1 MIHIWLPTQHAALRL
16 WQQTTQTWQTADN
29 WQTLATLAN
38 LQTTQSAKLQA
49 CLYFPSVSLLTIQP
63 TLSASQLNTLG
74 DTGRRYL
81 FEDISIGSVEDL
93 QVKIQPTSTN
103 SELPALFGLHA
114 ADIHSWIN
122 AASLAGIEIIAL
134 LPDFLLLPTIDPRI
148 DTRMDTSIATSTNA
162 RATETRTAETR
173 VTPTTSAVYYQDADT
188 QLLKLHTYHGMAVSF
203 LPLVLTKLPM
213 LETLYLTGFHDETV
227 AQQLTSM
234 PNLSI
239 ASSELLPTPIKDPIR
254 HFFNFATIKG
264 KTTLAPYAKVI
275 ALVTVCALLTAFMV
289 DALRWYYYNQ
299 AQKQAAILLAQ
310 QYTQWFPNEPLSS
323 KLTLQR
329 QLSGKLTT
337 QQSATPNVLQILS
350 SIQPVL
356 QQYQLTAKQLNF
368 QNNHLQ
374 LQLLSSSADSL
385 NKAVNDM
392 VNKGIKAK
400 LGSVDAAI
408 PAAMSSNTA
417 SAVSSAVA
425 PTSAGSALAMIDIEL
440 AD

>member
-16 WQQTTQTWQTADN
+16 WQQTTQTWQTADD

-63 TLSASQLNTLG
+63 TLSASQLNALG

-93 QVKIQPTSTN
+93 QVKIQPAVSN

-122 AASLAGIEIIAL
+122 AASLAGIEIVAL
-134 LPDFLLLPTIDPRI
+134 VPDFLLLPTIDTSMN
-148 DTRMDTSIATSTNA
+148 TRAI
-162 RATETRTAETR
+162 
-173 VTPTTSAVYYQDADT
+173 PTTSAVYYQDADT

-227 AQQLTSM
+227 AQQLASM

-239 ASSELLPTPIKDPIR
+239 ESSELLPTPIKDPVR

-275 ALVTVCALLTAFMV
+275 ALVSVCALLTAFAV

-299 AQKQAAILLAQ
+299 AQKQAATLLAQ
-310 QYTQWFPNEPLSS
+310 QYAQWFPNEPLSN

-337 QQSATPNVLQILS
+337 QQSATPNLLQTLS

>member
-49 CLYFPSVSLLTIQP
+49 CLYFPSVNLLTIQP
-63 TLSASQLNTLG
+63 TLSASQLNALG

-93 QVKIQPTSTN
+93 QVKIQPTATN

-122 AASLAGIEIIAL
+122 AASLAGIEIVAL
-134 LPDFLLLPTIDPRI
+134 LPDFLLLPTIDNRI
-148 DTRMDTSIATSTNA
+148 DTSMNTRD
-162 RATETRTAETR
+162 TETRA
-173 VTPTTSAVYYQDADT
+173 TPTTSAVYYQDADT

-227 AQQLTSM
+227 AQQLASM

-239 ASSELLPTPIKDPIR
+239 ESSELLPTPIKDPVR

-275 ALVTVCALLTAFMV
+275 ALVTVCALLTAFVV

-299 AQKQAAILLAQ
+299 AQKQAATLLAQ
-310 QYTQWFPNEPLSS
+310 QYAQWFPNEPLNS

-337 QQSATPNVLQILS
+337 QQSATPNVLQTLS

-400 LGSVDAAI
+400 LGSVDAAM

>member
-63 TLSASQLNTLG
+63 TLSASQLNALG

-93 QVKIQPTSTN
+93 QVKIQPTATN

-122 AASLAGIEIIAL
+122 AAALAGIEIVAL

-148 DTRMDTSIATSTNA
+148 DTSIATSTNA
-162 RATETRTAETR
+162 KATETRA
-173 VTPTTSAVYYQDADT
+173 TTSAVYYQDADT

-227 AQQLTSM
+227 AQQLASM

-239 ASSELLPTPIKDPIR
+239 ASSELLPTPIKDPVR

-275 ALVTVCALLTAFMV
+275 ALVTVCALLTAFVV

-299 AQKQAAILLAQ
+299 AQKQAATLLAQ

-337 QQSATPNVLQILS
+337 QQSATPSVLETLS

-374 LQLLSSSADSL
+374 LQLLSSSNDSL

>member
-1 MIHIWLPTQHAALRL
+1 VIHIWLPTQHAALRL
-16 WQQTTQTWQTADN
+16 WQQTTQTWQTADD

-49 CLYFPSVSLLTIQP
+49 CLYFPSVNLLTIQP
-63 TLSASQLNTLG
+63 TLSASQLNALG

-122 AASLAGIEIIAL
+122 AASLAGIEIGAL
-134 LPDFLLLPTIDPRI
+134 VPDFLLLPTID
-148 DTRMDTSIATSTNA
+148 TSIATGTNT
-162 RATETRTAETR
+162 RATETR

-227 AQQLTSM
+227 AQQLASM

-239 ASSELLPTPIKDPIR
+239 ESSELLPTPIKDPVR

-275 ALVTVCALLTAFMV
+275 ALVTVCALLTAFVV

-299 AQKQAAILLAQ
+299 AQKQASTLLAQ
-310 QYTQWFPNEPLSS
+310 QYAQWFPNEPLSS

-329 QLSGKLTT
+329 QLSSKLTT
-337 QQSATPNVLQILS
+337 QQSATPNVLQTLS

-417 SAVSSAVA
+417 SAVPSAVA

-440 AD
+440 AE

>member
-103 SELPALFGLHA
+103 SEFPALFGLHA

-122 AASLAGIEIIAL
+122 AASLAGIELVAL
-134 LPDFLLLPTIDPRI
+134 LPDFLLLPTIDTRI
-148 DTRMDTSIATSTNA
+148 DTRVDTSINTSTNM
-162 RATETRTAETR
+162 RNAETR
-173 VTPTTSAVYYQDADT
+173 ATPTTSAVYYQDADT

-213 LETLYLTGFHDETV
+213 LETLYLTGSHDETV

-239 ASSELLPTPIKDPIR
+239 ASSELLSTPIKDPVR

-275 ALVTVCALLTAFMV
+275 ALITVCALLTAFVV

-299 AQKQAAILLAQ
+299 AQKQAATLLAQ
-310 QYTQWFPNEPLSS
+310 QYAQWFPNEPLSS

-337 QQSATPNVLQILS
+337 QQSATPSVLETLS

-400 LGSVDAAI
+400 LGSVDAAM

>member
-16 WQQTTQTWQTADN
+16 WQQTTQTWQTADD

-63 TLSASQLNTLG
+63 TLSVSQLNALG

-93 QVKIQPTSTN
+93 QVKIQPTATN

-122 AASLAGIEIIAL
+122 AASLAGIEIVAL
-134 LPDFLLLPTIDPRI
+134 LPDFLLLPTIDNRI
-148 DTRMDTSIATSTNA
+148 DTRIDTSIATSTN
-162 RATETRTAETR
+162 TKVIETRA
-173 VTPTTSAVYYQDADT
+173 TPTTSAVYYQDADT

-227 AQQLTSM
+227 AQQLASM

-239 ASSELLPTPIKDPIR
+239 ESSELLPTPIKDPVR

-275 ALVTVCALLTAFMV
+275 ALVTVCALLTAFVV

-299 AQKQAAILLAQ
+299 AQKQAATLLAQ
-310 QYTQWFPNEPLSS
+310 QYAQWFPNEPLSS
-323 KLTLQR
+323 KLTLRR

-337 QQSATPNVLQILS
+337 QQSATPSVLQTLS

-408 PAAMSSNTA
+408 PAAMPSNTA

-425 PTSAGSALAMIDIEL
+425 PTSTGSALAMIDIEL

>member
-16 WQQTTQTWQTADN
+16 WQQTTQTWQTADD

-49 CLYFPSVSLLTIQP
+49 CLYFPSVNLLTIQP

-93 QVKIQPTSTN
+93 QVKIQPTATN

-134 LPDFLLLPTIDPRI
+134 VPDFLLLPTIDTSMN
-148 DTRMDTSIATSTNA
+148 TRAI
-162 RATETRTAETR
+162 
-173 VTPTTSAVYYQDADT
+173 PTTSAVYYQDADT

-227 AQQLTSM
+227 AQQLASM

-239 ASSELLPTPIKDPIR
+239 ESSELLPTPIKDPVR

-275 ALVTVCALLTAFMV
+275 ALVIVCALLTAFVV

-299 AQKQAAILLAQ
+299 AQKQAATLLAQ
-310 QYTQWFPNEPLSS
+310 QYAQWFPNEPLSS
-323 KLTLQR
+323 KLTLRR

-337 QQSATPNVLQILS
+337 QQSATPSVLQTLS

-425 PTSAGSALAMIDIEL
+425 PTSAGSTLAMIDIEL
-440 AD
+440 AE

>member
-16 WQQTTQTWQTADN
+16 WQQTTQTWQTADD

-63 TLSASQLNTLG
+63 TLSASQLNALG

-93 QVKIQPTSTN
+93 QVKIQPTATN

-134 LPDFLLLPTIDPRI
+134 LPDFLLLPTIDTRI
-148 DTRMDTSIATSTNA
+148 DTSIATSTNTK
-162 RATETRTAETR
+162 ATETRA
-173 VTPTTSAVYYQDADT
+173 TTSAVYYQDADT

-227 AQQLTSM
+227 AQQLASM

-239 ASSELLPTPIKDPIR
+239 ASSELLPTPIKDPVR

-275 ALVTVCALLTAFMV
+275 ALVSVCALLTAFAV

-299 AQKQAAILLAQ
+299 AQKQASTLLAQ
-310 QYTQWFPNEPLSS
+310 QYAQWFPNEPLSS

-337 QQSATPNVLQILS
+337 QQSATPNVLQTLS

-356 QQYQLTAKQLNF
+356 QQYQLTAKQLSF

-408 PAAMSSNTA
+408 PTAMSSNTA

-425 PTSAGSALAMIDIEL
+425 LTSAGSALAMIDIEL

>member
-16 WQQTTQTWQTADN
+16 WQQTTQTWQTADD

-49 CLYFPSVSLLTIQP
+49 CLYFPSVNLLTIQP
-63 TLSASQLNTLG
+63 TLSASQLNALG

-93 QVKIQPTSTN
+93 QVKIQPTATS
-103 SELPALFGLHA
+103 SGLPALFGLHA

-122 AASLAGIEIIAL
+122 AASLAGIEIVAL
-134 LPDFLLLPTIDPRI
+134 VPDFLLLPTIDTSMN
-148 DTRMDTSIATSTNA
+148 TRAI
-162 RATETRTAETR
+162 
-173 VTPTTSAVYYQDADT
+173 PTTSAVYYQDADT

-213 LETLYLTGFHDETV
+213 LETLYLTGFHDETI
-227 AQQLTSM
+227 AQQLASM

-239 ASSELLPTPIKDPIR
+239 ASSELLPTPIKDPVR

-275 ALVTVCALLTAFMV
+275 ALVSVCALLTACAV

-299 AQKQAAILLAQ
+299 AQKQATTLLAQ
-310 QYTQWFPNEPLSS
+310 QYAQWFPNEPLSS

-337 QQSATPNVLQILS
+337 QQSVTPNVLQTLS

-385 NKAVNDM
+385 GKAVNEM

>member
-49 CLYFPSVSLLTIQP
+49 CLYFPSVNLLTIQP
-63 TLSASQLNTLG
+63 TLTASQLNALG

-93 QVKIQPTSTN
+93 QVKIQPTTTN

-134 LPDFLLLPTIDPRI
+134 VPDFLLLPTIDPRI
-148 DTRMDTSIATSTNA
+148 DTSIATSTNA
-162 RATETRTAETR
+162 KATETRA
-173 VTPTTSAVYYQDADT
+173 TTSAVYYQDADT

-227 AQQLTSM
+227 AQQLASM

-239 ASSELLPTPIKDPIR
+239 ASSELLPTPIKDPVR

-275 ALVTVCALLTAFMV
+275 ALVTVCALLTAFVV

-299 AQKQAAILLAQ
+299 AQKQASTLLAQ
-310 QYTQWFPNEPLSS
+310 QYAQWFPNEPLSS

-337 QQSATPNVLQILS
+337 QQSATPNVLQTLS

-385 NKAVNDM
+385 SKAVNEM

-400 LGSVDAAI
+400 LGSVDAAM

-440 AD
+440 AE

>member
-16 WQQTTQTWQTADN
+16 WQQTTQTWQTADD

-49 CLYFPSVSLLTIQP
+49 CLYFPSVNLLTIQP
-63 TLSASQLNTLG
+63 TLTASQLNALG

-93 QVKIQPTSTN
+93 QVKIQPAVSN

-134 LPDFLLLPTIDPRI
+134 LPDFSLLPTIDTRI
-148 DTRMDTSIATSTNA
+148 DTSMNT
-162 RATETRTAETR
+162 RAIS
-173 VTPTTSAVYYQDADT
+173 TTSAVYYQDADT

-213 LETLYLTGFHDETV
+213 LETLYLTGFHDETI
-227 AQQLTSM
+227 AQQLASM

-239 ASSELLPTPIKDPIR
+239 ASSELLPTPIKDPVR

-275 ALVTVCALLTAFMV
+275 ALVSVCALLTAFVV

-299 AQKQAAILLAQ
+299 AQKQASTLLAQ
-310 QYTQWFPNEPLSS
+310 QYAQWFPNEPLSS

-337 QQSATPNVLQILS
+337 QQSATPNVLQTLS

-385 NKAVNDM
+385 NKAVNEM

-425 PTSAGSALAMIDIEL
+425 PTSAGTALAMIDIEL

>member
-63 TLSASQLNTLG
+63 TLSASQLSALG

-93 QVKIQPTSTN
+93 QVKIQPTATN

-122 AASLAGIEIIAL
+122 AASLAGIEIVAL
-134 LPDFLLLPTIDPRI
+134 LPDFLLLPTIDNRIDNRI
-148 DTRMDTSIATSTNA
+148 DTSMNT
-162 RATETRTAETR
+162 RAI
-173 VTPTTSAVYYQDADT
+173 PTTSAVYYQDADT

-213 LETLYLTGFHDETV
+213 LETLYLTGFHHETV
-227 AQQLTSM
+227 AQQLASM
-234 PNLSI
+234 PNLSVE
-239 ASSELLPTPIKDPIR
+239 SSELLPTPIKDPVR

-275 ALVTVCALLTAFMV
+275 ALVSVCALLTAFMV

-299 AQKQAAILLAQ
+299 AQKQAATLLAQ
-310 QYTQWFPNEPLSS
+310 QYAQWFPNEPLSS

-337 QQSATPNVLQILS
+337 QQSATPNVLQTLS

-374 LQLLSSSADSL
+374 LQLLSSSNDSL

>member
-16 WQQTTQTWQTADN
+16 WQQTTQTWQTADD

-63 TLSASQLNTLG
+63 TLSASQLNALG

-93 QVKIQPTSTN
+93 QVKIQPTATN

-134 LPDFLLLPTIDPRI
+134 LPDFLLLPTIDTRI
-148 DTRMDTSIATSTNA
+148 DTSIATSTNTK
-162 RATETRTAETR
+162 ATETRA
-173 VTPTTSAVYYQDADT
+173 TTSAVYYQDADT

-227 AQQLTSM
+227 AQQLASM

-239 ASSELLPTPIKDPIR
+239 ASSELLPTPIKDPVR

-275 ALVTVCALLTAFMV
+275 ALVSVCALLTAFAV

-299 AQKQAAILLAQ
+299 AQKQASTLLAQ
-310 QYTQWFPNEPLSS
+310 QYAQWFPNEPLSS

-337 QQSATPNVLQILS
+337 QQSATPNVLQTLS

-356 QQYQLTAKQLNF
+356 QQYQLTAKQLSF

-374 LQLLSSSADSL
+374 LQLLSSSTDSL

-408 PAAMSSNTA
+408 PTAMSSNTA

-425 PTSAGSALAMIDIEL
+425 LTSAGSALAMIDIEL

>member
-16 WQQTTQTWQTADN
+16 WQQTTQTWQTADD

-63 TLSASQLNTLG
+63 TLSASQLNALG

-93 QVKIQPTSTN
+93 QVKIQPAVTN

-134 LPDFLLLPTIDPRI
+134 LPDFLLLPTRDNRI
-148 DTRMDTSIATSTNA
+148 DTRIDTSIATSTNTK
-162 RATETRTAETR
+162 ATETRA
-173 VTPTTSAVYYQDADT
+173 TTSAVYYQDADT

-227 AQQLTSM
+227 AQQLASM

-239 ASSELLPTPIKDPIR
+239 ASSELLPTPIKDPVR

-275 ALVTVCALLTAFMV
+275 ALVSVCALLTAFAV

-299 AQKQAAILLAQ
+299 AQKQASTLLAQ
-310 QYTQWFPNEPLSS
+310 QYAQWFPNEPLSS

-337 QQSATPNVLQILS
+337 QQSATPNVLQTLS

-356 QQYQLTAKQLNF
+356 QQYQLTAKQLSF

-374 LQLLSSSADSL
+374 LQLLSSSTDSL

-408 PAAMSSNTA
+408 PTAMSSNTA

-425 PTSAGSALAMIDIEL
+425 LTSAGSALAMIDIEL

>member
-16 WQQTTQTWQTADN
+16 WQQTTQTWQTADD

-63 TLSASQLNTLG
+63 TLTASQLNALG

-93 QVKIQPTSTN
+93 QVKIQPAVTN

-134 LPDFLLLPTIDPRI
+134 LPDFLLLPTIDTRI
-148 DTRMDTSIATSTNA
+148 DTSIATSTNA

-173 VTPTTSAVYYQDADT
+173 ATPTTSAVYYQDADT
-188 QLLKLHTYHGMAVSF
+188 QLLKLHTFHGMAVSF

-227 AQQLTSM
+227 AQQLASM

-239 ASSELLPTPIKDPIR
+239 ESSELLPTPIKDPVR

-275 ALVTVCALLTAFMV
+275 ALVSVCALLTAFAV

-299 AQKQAAILLAQ
+299 AQKQAATLLAQ
-310 QYTQWFPNEPLSS
+310 QYAQWFPNEPLSS

-337 QQSATPNVLQILS
+337 QQSATPNLLQTLS

-400 LGSVDAAI
+400 LGSVDAAM

-417 SAVSSAVA
+417 SAVSSALA
-425 PTSAGSALAMIDIEL
+425 TTSAGSALAMIDIEL

>member
-16 WQQTTQTWQTADN
+16 WQQTTQTWQAADD

-49 CLYFPSVSLLTIQP
+49 CLYFSSVSLLTIQP
-63 TLSASQLNTLG
+63 TLTASQLNALG

-93 QVKIQPTSTN
+93 QVKIQPAVSN

-122 AASLAGIEIIAL
+122 AASLAGIEIVAL
-134 LPDFLLLPTIDPRI
+134 LPDFLLLPTID
-148 DTRMDTSIATSTNA
+148 TSINN
-162 RATETRTAETR
+162 RAIS
-173 VTPTTSAVYYQDADT
+173 TTSAVYYQDADT

-213 LETLYLTGFHDETV
+213 LETLYLTGSDDETV
-227 AQQLTSM
+227 AQQLASM

-239 ASSELLPTPIKDPIR
+239 ESSELLPTPIKDPVR

-275 ALVTVCALLTAFMV
+275 ALVTVCALLTAFVV

-299 AQKQAAILLAQ
+299 AQKQAATLLAQ
-310 QYTQWFPNEPLSS
+310 QYAQWFPNEPLSS

-337 QQSATPNVLQILS
+337 QQSATPNLLQTLS

>member
-16 WQQTTQTWQTADN
+16 WQQTTQTWQTADD

-63 TLSASQLNTLG
+63 TLSASQLNALG

-93 QVKIQPTSTN
+93 QVKIQPTATN

-134 LPDFLLLPTIDPRI
+134 LPDFLLLPTIDTRI
-148 DTRMDTSIATSTNA
+148 DTSIATSTNTK
-162 RATETRTAETR
+162 ATETRA
-173 VTPTTSAVYYQDADT
+173 TTSAVYYQDADT

-227 AQQLTSM
+227 AQQLASM

-239 ASSELLPTPIKDPIR
+239 ASSELLPTPIKDPVR

-275 ALVTVCALLTAFMV
+275 ALVSVCALLTAFAV

-299 AQKQAAILLAQ
+299 AQKQAATLLAQ
-310 QYTQWFPNEPLSS
+310 QYAQWFPNEPLSN

-337 QQSATPNVLQILS
+337 QQSATPNLLQTLS

-374 LQLLSSSADSL
+374 LQLLSSSNDSL

-400 LGSVDAAI
+400 LGSVDAAM

-425 PTSAGSALAMIDIEL
+425 PNSAGSALAMIDIEL

>member
-16 WQQTTQTWQTADN
+16 WQQTTQTWQTADD

-63 TLSASQLNTLG
+63 TLSASQLNALG

-93 QVKIQPTSTN
+93 QVKIQPTAIN

-134 LPDFLLLPTIDPRI
+134 LPDFLLLPTIDTRI
-148 DTRMDTSIATSTNA
+148 DTSIATSTNTK
-162 RATETRTAETR
+162 ATETRA
-173 VTPTTSAVYYQDADT
+173 TTSAVYYQDADT

-227 AQQLTSM
+227 AQQLASM

-239 ASSELLPTPIKDPIR
+239 ASSELLPTPIKDPVR

-275 ALVTVCALLTAFMV
+275 ALVSVCALLTAFAV

-299 AQKQAAILLAQ
+299 AQKQASTLLAQ
-310 QYTQWFPNEPLSS
+310 QYAQWFPNEPLSS

-337 QQSATPNVLQILS
+337 QQSATPNVLQTLS

-356 QQYQLTAKQLNF
+356 QQYQLTAKQLSF

-374 LQLLSSSADSL
+374 LQLLSSSTDSL

-408 PAAMSSNTA
+408 PTAMSSNTA

-425 PTSAGSALAMIDIEL
+425 LTSAGSALAMIDIEL

>member
-16 WQQTTQTWQTADN
+16 WQQTTQTWQTADD

-63 TLSASQLNTLG
+63 TLSASQLNALG

-81 FEDISIGSVEDL
+81 FEDISIASVEDL
-93 QVKIQPTSTN
+93 QVKIQPTATN

-134 LPDFLLLPTIDPRI
+134 LPDFLLLPTIN
-148 DTRMDTSIATSTNA
+148 TRMDT
-162 RATETRTAETR
+162 RAIS
-173 VTPTTSAVYYQDADT
+173 TTSAVYYQDADT
-188 QLLKLHTYHGMAVSF
+188 QLLKLHTYYGMAISF

-227 AQQLTSM
+227 AQQLASM

-239 ASSELLPTPIKDPIR
+239 ESSELLPTPIKDPVR

-275 ALVTVCALLTAFMV
+275 ALITVCALLIAFVV

-299 AQKQAAILLAQ
+299 AQKQATTLLAQ
-310 QYTQWFPNEPLSS
+310 QYAQWFPNEPLSS

-337 QQSATPNVLQILS
+337 QQSATPNLLQTLS

-400 LGSVDAAI
+400 LGSVDAAM

>member
-16 WQQTTQTWQTADN
+16 WQQTTQTWQTADD

-49 CLYFPSVSLLTIQP
+49 CLYFPSVNLLTIHP
-63 TLSASQLNTLG
+63 TLSASQLNALG
-74 DTGRRYL
+74 DAGRRYL
-81 FEDISIGSVEDL
+81 FEDISIGSIEDL
-93 QVKIQPTSTN
+93 QVKIQPTATN

-134 LPDFLLLPTIDPRI
+134 LPDFLLLPTIDTSMN
-148 DTRMDTSIATSTNA
+148 TRAI
-162 RATETRTAETR
+162 
-173 VTPTTSAVYYQDADT
+173 PTTSAVYYQDADT

-213 LETLYLTGFHDETV
+213 LETLFLTGFHDETV
-227 AQQLTSM
+227 AQQLARM

-239 ASSELLPTPIKDPIR
+239 ESSELLPTPIKDPVR

-275 ALVTVCALLTAFMV
+275 ALVSVCALLTAFAV

-299 AQKQAAILLAQ
+299 AQKQAATLLAQ
-310 QYTQWFPNEPLSS
+310 QYAQWFPNEPLSS

-337 QQSATPNVLQILS
+337 QQSATPNVLQTLS

-374 LQLLSSSADSL
+374 LQLLSSNADSL
-385 NKAVNDM
+385 NKAVNEM

-400 LGSVDAAI
+400 LGSVDSAM

-440 AD
+440 VD

>member
-16 WQQTTQTWQTADN
+16 WQQTTQTWQTADD

-63 TLSASQLNTLG
+63 TLSASQLNALG

-93 QVKIQPTSTN
+93 QVKIQPTATN

-134 LPDFLLLPTIDPRI
+134 VPDFLLLPTI

-162 RATETRTAETR
+162 KATETRA
-173 VTPTTSAVYYQDADT
+173 TTSAVYYQDADT

-227 AQQLTSM
+227 AQQLASM

-239 ASSELLPTPIKDPIR
+239 ASSELLPTPIKDPVR

-275 ALVTVCALLTAFMV
+275 ALVSVCALLTAFAV

-299 AQKQAAILLAQ
+299 AQKQASTLLAQ
-310 QYTQWFPNEPLSS
+310 QYAQWFPNEPLSS

-337 QQSATPNVLQILS
+337 QQSATPNVLQTLS

-356 QQYQLTAKQLNF
+356 QQYQLTAKQLSF

-374 LQLLSSSADSL
+374 LQLLSSSTDSL

-408 PAAMSSNTA
+408 PTAMSSNTA

-425 PTSAGSALAMIDIEL
+425 LTSAGSALAMIDIEL

>member
-49 CLYFPSVSLLTIQP
+49 CLYFPSVNLLTIQP
-63 TLSASQLNTLG
+63 TLSASQLNALG

-93 QVKIQPTSTN
+93 QVKIQPAVSN
-103 SELPALFGLHA
+103 SELAALFGLHA

-122 AASLAGIEIIAL
+122 TASLAGIEIIAL
-134 LPDFLLLPTIDPRI
+134 VPDFLLLPTIDTRI
-148 DTRMDTSIATSTNA
+148 HTTN
-162 RATETRTAETR
+162 TRTAETR

-227 AQQLTSM
+227 AQQLASM

-239 ASSELLPTPIKDPIR
+239 ESSELLPTPIKDPVR

-275 ALVTVCALLTAFMV
+275 ALVTVCALLTAFVV
-289 DALRWYYYNQ
+289 DALRWYYYDQ
-299 AQKQAAILLAQ
+299 AQKQAATLLAQ
-310 QYTQWFPNEPLSS
+310 QYAQWFPNEPLSS

-337 QQSATPNVLQILS
+337 QQSATPNLLQTLS

-392 VNKGIKAK
+392 VNKGIIAK

>member
-16 WQQTTQTWQTADN
+16 WQQTTQTWQTADD

-63 TLSASQLNTLG
+63 TLSASQLNALG

-93 QVKIQPTSTN
+93 QVKIQPTATN

-122 AASLAGIEIIAL
+122 AAALAGIEIVAL
-134 LPDFLLLPTIDPRI
+134 LPDFLLLPTIDNRI
-148 DTRMDTSIATSTNA
+148 DTSMNT
-162 RATETRTAETR
+162 RAI
-173 VTPTTSAVYYQDADT
+173 PTTSAVYYQDTDT

-227 AQQLTSM
+227 IQQLASM
-234 PNLSI
+234 PNLSVE
-239 ASSELLPTPIKDPIR
+239 SSELLPTPIKDPVR

-275 ALVTVCALLTAFMV
+275 VLVSVCALLTTFAV

-299 AQKQAAILLAQ
+299 AQKQAATLLAQ
-310 QYTQWFPNEPLSS
+310 QYAQWFPNEPLNS

-337 QQSATPNVLQILS
+337 QQSATPSVLQTLS

-374 LQLLSSSADSL
+374 LQLLSSSNDSL

-400 LGSVDAAI
+400 LGSVDAAM

-425 PTSAGSALAMIDIEL
+425 PNSAGSALAMIDIEL

>member
-16 WQQTTQTWQTADN
+16 WQQTTQTWQTADD

-49 CLYFPSVSLLTIQP
+49 CLYFPSVNLLTIQP
-63 TLSASQLNTLG
+63 TLSASQLTALG

-93 QVKIQPTSTN
+93 QVKIQPAVTN

-122 AASLAGIEIIAL
+122 AASLAGIEIVAL
-134 LPDFLLLPTIDPRI
+134 LPDFLLLPTIDNRI
-148 DTRMDTSIATSTNA
+148 DTSMNT
-162 RATETRTAETR
+162 RAI
-173 VTPTTSAVYYQDADT
+173 PITSAVYYQDADT

-213 LETLYLTGFHDETV
+213 LETLYLTGLHDETV
-227 AQQLTSM
+227 AQQLASM

-239 ASSELLPTPIKDPIR
+239 ASSELLPTPIKDPVR

-275 ALVTVCALLTAFMV
+275 ALVTVCALLTAFVV

-299 AQKQAAILLAQ
+299 AQKQAATLLAQ
-310 QYTQWFPNEPLSS
+310 QYAQWFPNEPLSS

-337 QQSATPNVLQILS
+337 QQSATPNLLQTLS

-417 SAVSSAVA
+417 SAVSSTVA

>member
-49 CLYFPSVSLLTIQP
+49 CLYFPSVNLLTIQP
-63 TLSASQLNTLG
+63 TLSASQLNALG

-134 LPDFLLLPTIDPRI
+134 VPDFLLLPTIDTRI
-148 DTRMDTSIATSTNA
+148 DTSIATSTNA
-162 RATETRTAETR
+162 KATETRA
-173 VTPTTSAVYYQDADT
+173 TTSAVYYQDADT

-227 AQQLTSM
+227 AQQLASM

-239 ASSELLPTPIKDPIR
+239 ESSELLPTPIKDPVR

-275 ALVTVCALLTAFMV
+275 ALVTICALLTAFVV

-299 AQKQAAILLAQ
+299 AQKQAATLLAQ
-310 QYTQWFPNEPLSS
+310 QYAQWFPNEPLSS

-337 QQSATPNVLQILS
+337 QQSATPNVLQTLS

-425 PTSAGSALAMIDIEL
+425 PTSAGSSLAMIDIEL

>member
-16 WQQTTQTWQTADN
+16 WQQTTQTWQTADD

-49 CLYFPSVSLLTIQP
+49 CLYFPSVNLLTIQP
-63 TLSASQLNTLG
+63 TLTASQLNALG

-93 QVKIQPTSTN
+93 QIKIQPTATN

-134 LPDFLLLPTIDPRI
+134 LPDFLLLPTID
-148 DTRMDTSIATSTNA
+148 TSINN
-162 RATETRTAETR
+162 RAI
-173 VTPTTSAVYYQDADT
+173 PTTSAVYYQDADT

-227 AQQLTSM
+227 AQQLASM

-239 ASSELLPTPIKDPIR
+239 ESSELLPTPIKDPVR

-264 KTTLAPYAKVI
+264 KTTLAPYAKAI
-275 ALVTVCALLTAFMV
+275 ALVSVCALLTAFVV

-299 AQKQAAILLAQ
+299 AQKQAATLLAQ
-310 QYTQWFPNEPLSS
+310 QYAQWFPNEPLSS

-337 QQSATPNVLQILS
+337 QQSATPNVLQTLS

-356 QQYQLTAKQLNF
+356 QQYQLTANQLNF
-368 QNNHLQ
+368 QNNRLQ

-408 PAAMSSNTA
+408 PAAISSNTA
-417 SAVSSAVA
+417 SAVSSALA
-425 PTSAGSALAMIDIEL
+425 PTSAGSTLAMIDIEL

>member
-16 WQQTTQTWQTADN
+16 WQQTTQTWQTADD

-49 CLYFPSVSLLTIQP
+49 CLYFPSVNLLTIQP
-63 TLSASQLNTLG
+63 TLTASQLNALG

-93 QVKIQPTSTN
+93 QVKIQPTATN

-134 LPDFLLLPTIDPRI
+134 LPDFLLLPTIDTKNI
-148 DTRMDTSIATSTNA
+148 DTRIDTSIATSTNTK
-162 RATETRTAETR
+162 ATETRA
-173 VTPTTSAVYYQDADT
+173 TTSAVYYQDADT

-227 AQQLTSM
+227 AQQLASM

-239 ASSELLPTPIKDPIR
+239 ASSELLPTPIKDPVR

-275 ALVTVCALLTAFMV
+275 ALVSVCALLTAFAV

-299 AQKQAAILLAQ
+299 AQKQASTLLAQ
-310 QYTQWFPNEPLSS
+310 QYAQWFPNEPLSS

-337 QQSATPNVLQILS
+337 QQSATPNVLQTLS

-356 QQYQLTAKQLNF
+356 QQYQLTAKQLSF

-374 LQLLSSSADSL
+374 LQLLSSSTDSL

-408 PAAMSSNTA
+408 PTAMSSNTA

-425 PTSAGSALAMIDIEL
+425 LTSAGSALAMIDIEL

>member
-16 WQQTTQTWQTADN
+16 WQQTTQTWQTADD

-49 CLYFPSVSLLTIQP
+49 CLYFPSVNLLTIQP
-63 TLSASQLNTLG
+63 TLSASQLNALG

-93 QVKIQPTSTN
+93 QVKIQPTATN

-114 ADIHSWIN
+114 ADVHSWIN
-122 AASLAGIEIIAL
+122 AAALAGIEIVAL
-134 LPDFLLLPTIDPRI
+134 LPDFLLLPTIDNRIDNRI
-148 DTRMDTSIATSTNA
+148 DTSMNT
-162 RATETRTAETR
+162 RAI
-173 VTPTTSAVYYQDADT
+173 PTTSAVYYQDTDT

-227 AQQLTSM
+227 AQQLASM

-239 ASSELLPTPIKDPIR
+239 ESSELLPTPIKDPVR

-275 ALVTVCALLTAFMV
+275 ALVSVCALLTTFAV

-299 AQKQAAILLAQ
+299 AQKQASTLLAQ
-310 QYTQWFPNEPLSS
+310 QYAQWFPNEPLNS

-337 QQSATPNVLQILS
+337 QQSATPNVLQTLS
-350 SIQPVL
+350 SIQPIL

-374 LQLLSSSADSL
+374 LQLLSSSNDSL

-400 LGSVDAAI
+400 LGSVDAAM

-425 PTSAGSALAMIDIEL
+425 PNSAGSALAMIDIEL

>member
-16 WQQTTQTWQTADN
+16 WQQTTQTWQTADD

-63 TLSASQLNTLG
+63 TLSASQLNALG

-93 QVKIQPTSTN
+93 QVKIQPVVSN
-103 SELPALFGLHA
+103 SDLPALFGLHA
-114 ADIHSWIN
+114 ADMHSWIN
-122 AASLAGIEIIAL
+122 AAALAGIEIVAL
-134 LPDFLLLPTIDPRI
+134 LPDFLLLPTIDNRI
-148 DTRMDTSIATSTNA
+148 DTSMNT
-162 RATETRTAETR
+162 RAI
-173 VTPTTSAVYYQDADT
+173 PTTSAVYYQDTDT

-227 AQQLTSM
+227 IQQLASM
-234 PNLSI
+234 PNLSVEF
-239 ASSELLPTPIKDPIR
+239 SELLPTPIKDPVR

-275 ALVTVCALLTAFMV
+275 VLVSVCALLTTFAV

-299 AQKQAAILLAQ
+299 AQKQAATLLAQ
-310 QYTQWFPNEPLSS
+310 QYAQWFPNEPLNS

-337 QQSATPNVLQILS
+337 QQSATPNVLQTLS

-374 LQLLSSSADSL
+374 LQLLSSSNDSL

-400 LGSVDAAI
+400 LGSVDAAM

-425 PTSAGSALAMIDIEL
+425 PNSAGSALAMIDIEL

>member
-16 WQQTTQTWQTADN
+16 WQQTTQTWQTADD

-63 TLSASQLNTLG
+63 TLSASQLNALG

-93 QVKIQPTSTN
+93 QVKIQPTATN

-122 AASLAGIEIIAL
+122 AASLAGIEIVAL
-134 LPDFLLLPTIDPRI
+134 LPDFLLLPTIDTSMN
-148 DTRMDTSIATSTNA
+148 TRAI
-162 RATETRTAETR
+162 
-173 VTPTTSAVYYQDADT
+173 PTTSAVYYQDADT

-213 LETLYLTGFHDETV
+213 LETLYLTGFHHETV
-227 AQQLTSM
+227 AQQLASM

-239 ASSELLPTPIKDPIR
+239 GSSELLPTPIKDPVR

-275 ALVTVCALLTAFMV
+275 ALVSVCALLTAFVV

-299 AQKQAAILLAQ
+299 AQKQAATLLAQ
-310 QYTQWFPNEPLSS
+310 QYAQWFPNEPLSS

-337 QQSATPNVLQILS
+337 QQSATPSVLQTLS

-374 LQLLSSSADSL
+374 LQLLSSSNDSL

-417 SAVSSAVA
+417 SAVSSALA

>member
-16 WQQTTQTWQTADN
+16 WQQTTQTWQTADD

-49 CLYFPSVSLLTIQP
+49 CLYFPSVNLLTIQP
-63 TLSASQLNTLG
+63 TLSASQLNALG
-74 DTGRRYL
+74 DAGRRYL
-81 FEDISIGSVEDL
+81 FEDISIGSVDDL
-93 QVKIQPTSTN
+93 QVKIQPAVSN

-134 LPDFLLLPTIDPRI
+134 LPDFLLLPTIDTRI
-148 DTRMDTSIATSTNA
+148 DTSTNTSIPT
-162 RATETRTAETR
+162 RGTETRA
-173 VTPTTSAVYYQDADT
+173 TPITSAVYYQDADT

-227 AQQLTSM
+227 AQQLASM

-239 ASSELLPTPIKDPIR
+239 ESSELLPTPIKDPVR

-275 ALVTVCALLTAFMV
+275 ALVSVCALLTAFAV

-299 AQKQAAILLAQ
+299 AQKQASTLLAQ
-310 QYTQWFPNEPLSS
+310 QYAQWFPNEPLSS

-337 QQSATPNVLQILS
+337 QQSATPNVLQTLS

-400 LGSVDAAI
+400 LGSVDAAM

-417 SAVSSAVA
+417 GAASSAVAVA

>member
-49 CLYFPSVSLLTIQP
+49 CLYFPSVNLLTIQP
-63 TLSASQLNTLG
+63 TLSASQLNALG

-93 QVKIQPTSTN
+93 QVKIQPTATN

-134 LPDFLLLPTIDPRI
+134 LPDFLLLPTIDNRI
-148 DTRMDTSIATSTNA
+148 DTSMNTRD
-162 RATETRTAETR
+162 TETRA
-173 VTPTTSAVYYQDADT
+173 TPTTSAVYYQDADT

-227 AQQLTSM
+227 AQQLASM

-239 ASSELLPTPIKDPIR
+239 ESSELLPTPIKDPVR

-275 ALVTVCALLTAFMV
+275 ALVSVCALLTAFVV

-299 AQKQAAILLAQ
+299 AQKQAATLLAQ
-310 QYTQWFPNEPLSS
+310 QYAQWFPNEPLSS

-337 QQSATPNVLQILS
+337 QQSATPNVLQTLS

-400 LGSVDAAI
+400 LGSVDAAM

>member
-16 WQQTTQTWQTADN
+16 WQQTTQTWQTADD

-63 TLSASQLNTLG
+63 TLTASQLNALG

-81 FEDISIGSVEDL
+81 FEDISIGSIEDL
-93 QVKIQPTSTN
+93 QVKIQPAVSN

-114 ADIHSWIN
+114 ADMHSWIN
-122 AASLAGIEIIAL
+122 AAALAGIEIVAL
-134 LPDFLLLPTIDPRI
+134 LPDFLLLPTIDNRIDNRI
-148 DTRMDTSIATSTNA
+148 DTSMNT
-162 RATETRTAETR
+162 TAI
-173 VTPTTSAVYYQDADT
+173 PTTSAVYYQDTDT

-227 AQQLTSM
+227 IQQLASM
-234 PNLSI
+234 PNLSVE
-239 ASSELLPTPIKDPIR
+239 SSELLPTPIKDPVR

-275 ALVTVCALLTAFMV
+275 VLVSVCALLTTFAV

-299 AQKQAAILLAQ
+299 AQKQASTLLAQ
-310 QYTQWFPNEPLSS
+310 QYAQWFPNEPLNS

-337 QQSATPNVLQILS
+337 QQSATPNVLQTLS
-350 SIQPVL
+350 SIQPIL

-374 LQLLSSSADSL
+374 LQLLSSSNDSL

-400 LGSVDAAI
+400 LGSVDAAM

-425 PTSAGSALAMIDIEL
+425 PNSAGSALAMIDIEL

>member
-16 WQQTTQTWQTADN
+16 WQQTTQTWQTADD

-63 TLSASQLNTLG
+63 TLSASQLNALG

-93 QVKIQPTSTN
+93 QVKIQPTATN

-134 LPDFLLLPTIDPRI
+134 LPDFLLLPTIDTRI
-148 DTRMDTSIATSTNA
+148 DTSIATSTNTK
-162 RATETRTAETR
+162 ATETRA
-173 VTPTTSAVYYQDADT
+173 TTSAVYYQDADT
-188 QLLKLHTYHGMAVSF
+188 QLLKFHTYHGMAVSF

-227 AQQLTSM
+227 AQQLASM

-239 ASSELLPTPIKDPIR
+239 ASSELLPTPIKDPVR

-275 ALVTVCALLTAFMV
+275 ALVSVCALLTAFAV

-299 AQKQAAILLAQ
+299 AQKQASTLLAQ
-310 QYTQWFPNEPLSS
+310 QYAQWFPNEPLSS

-337 QQSATPNVLQILS
+337 QQSATPNVLQTLS

-356 QQYQLTAKQLNF
+356 QQYQLTAKQLSF

-374 LQLLSSSADSL
+374 LQLLSSSTDSL

-408 PAAMSSNTA
+408 PTAMSSNTA

-425 PTSAGSALAMIDIEL
+425 LTSAGSALAMIDIEL

>member
-16 WQQTTQTWQTADN
+16 WQQTTQTWQTADD

-49 CLYFPSVSLLTIQP
+49 CLYFPSVNLLTIQP
-63 TLSASQLNTLG
+63 TLTASQLNALG

-93 QVKIQPTSTN
+93 QVKIQPAVSN

-134 LPDFLLLPTIDPRI
+134 VPDFLLLPTIDTSMN
-148 DTRMDTSIATSTNA
+148 TRAI
-162 RATETRTAETR
+162 
-173 VTPTTSAVYYQDADT
+173 PTTSAVYYQDADT

-227 AQQLTSM
+227 AQQLASM

-239 ASSELLPTPIKDPIR
+239 ESSELLPTPIKDPVR

-275 ALVTVCALLTAFMV
+275 ALITVCALLTAFVV

-299 AQKQAAILLAQ
+299 AQKQAATLLAQ
-310 QYTQWFPNEPLSS
+310 QYAQWFPNEPLSS

-337 QQSATPNVLQILS
+337 QQSATPSVLQTLS

-400 LGSVDAAI
+400 LGSVDAAM
-408 PAAMSSNTA
+408 PAAMPSNTA

>member
-16 WQQTTQTWQTADN
+16 WQQTTQTWQTADD

-49 CLYFPSVSLLTIQP
+49 CLYFPSVNLLTIQP
-63 TLSASQLNTLG
+63 TLTASQLNALG

-93 QVKIQPTSTN
+93 QVKIQPAVTN

-134 LPDFLLLPTIDPRI
+134 VPDFLLLPTIDTRI
-148 DTRMDTSIATSTNA
+148 DTKMDIRIATSTNT
-162 RATETRTAETR
+162 RATETRA
-173 VTPTTSAVYYQDADT
+173 TTSAVYYQDADT

-227 AQQLTSM
+227 AQQLASM

-239 ASSELLPTPIKDPIR
+239 ASSELLPTPIKDPVR

-275 ALVTVCALLTAFMV
+275 ALVTVCALLTAFVV

-299 AQKQAAILLAQ
+299 AQKQAATLLAQ
-310 QYTQWFPNEPLSS
+310 QYAQWFPNEPLSS

-337 QQSATPNVLQILS
+337 QQSATPNLLQTLS

-400 LGSVDAAI
+400 LGSVDAAM

-425 PTSAGSALAMIDIEL
+425 PTSASSALAMIDIEL

>member
-16 WQQTTQTWQTADN
+16 WQQTTQTWQTADD

-63 TLSASQLNTLG
+63 TLSASQLNALG

-81 FEDISIGSVEDL
+81 FEDISIGSVEYL
-93 QVKIQPTSTN
+93 QVKIQPTATN

-134 LPDFLLLPTIDPRI
+134 LPDFLLLPTIDTRI
-148 DTRMDTSIATSTNA
+148 DTSIATSTNTK
-162 RATETRTAETR
+162 ATETRA
-173 VTPTTSAVYYQDADT
+173 TTSAVYYQDADT

-227 AQQLTSM
+227 AQQLASM

-239 ASSELLPTPIKDPIR
+239 ASSELLPTPIKDPVR

-275 ALVTVCALLTAFMV
+275 ALVSVCALLTAFAV

-299 AQKQAAILLAQ
+299 AQKQASTLLAQ
-310 QYTQWFPNEPLSS
+310 QYAQWFPNEPLSS

-337 QQSATPNVLQILS
+337 QQSATPNVLQTLS

-356 QQYQLTAKQLNF
+356 QQYQLTAKQLSF

-374 LQLLSSSADSL
+374 LQLLSSSTDSL

-408 PAAMSSNTA
+408 PTAMSSNTA

-425 PTSAGSALAMIDIEL
+425 LTSAGSALAMIDIEL

>member
-16 WQQTTQTWQTADN
+16 WQQTTQTWQTADD

-49 CLYFPSVSLLTIQP
+49 CLYFPSVNLLTIQP
-63 TLSASQLNTLG
+63 TLTASQLNALG

-93 QVKIQPTSTN
+93 QVKIQPAVTN

-134 LPDFLLLPTIDPRI
+134 VPDFLLLPTIDTRI
-148 DTRMDTSIATSTNA
+148 DTKMDTRIATSTNT
-162 RATETRTAETR
+162 RATETRA
-173 VTPTTSAVYYQDADT
+173 TTSAVYYQDADT

-203 LPLVLTKLPM
+203 LPLVLTKLSM

-227 AQQLTSM
+227 AQQLASM

-239 ASSELLPTPIKDPIR
+239 ASSELLPTPIKDPVR

-275 ALVTVCALLTAFMV
+275 TLVTICALLTAFVV

-299 AQKQAAILLAQ
+299 AQKQAATLLAQ
-310 QYTQWFPNEPLSS
+310 QYAQWFPNEPLSS

-337 QQSATPNVLQILS
+337 QQSATPSVLQTLS

>member
-103 SELPALFGLHA
+103 SEFPALFGLHA

-122 AASLAGIEIIAL
+122 AASLAGIELVAL
-134 LPDFLLLPTIDPRI
+134 LPDFLLLPTIDTRI
-148 DTRMDTSIATSTNA
+148 DTSMNT
-162 RATETRTAETR
+162 RAIS
-173 VTPTTSAVYYQDADT
+173 TTSAVYYQDADT

-227 AQQLTSM
+227 AQQLASM

-239 ASSELLPTPIKDPIR
+239 ASSELLPTPIKDPVR

-275 ALVTVCALLTAFMV
+275 ALVSVCALLTAFVV

-299 AQKQAAILLAQ
+299 AQKQAATLLAQ
-310 QYTQWFPNEPLSS
+310 QYAQWFPNEPLSS

-337 QQSATPNVLQILS
+337 QQSATPNVLQTLS

-374 LQLLSSSADSL
+374 LQLLSSSNDSL

-400 LGSVDAAI
+400 LGSVDAAM

-425 PTSAGSALAMIDIEL
+425 PTSAGSTLAMIDIEL

>member
-1 MIHIWLPTQHAALRL
+1 VIHIWLPTQHAALRL
-16 WQQTTQTWQTADN
+16 WQQTTQTWQTADD

-103 SELPALFGLHA
+103 SEFPALFGLHA

-122 AASLAGIEIIAL
+122 AASLAGIELVAL
-134 LPDFLLLPTIDPRI
+134 LPDFLLLPTIDTRI
-148 DTRMDTSIATSTNA
+148 DTRVDTSINTSTNM
-162 RATETRTAETR
+162 RNAETR
-173 VTPTTSAVYYQDADT
+173 ATPTTSAVYYQDADT

-213 LETLYLTGFHDETV
+213 LETLYLTGSHDETV

-239 ASSELLPTPIKDPIR
+239 ASSELLSTPIKDPVR

-275 ALVTVCALLTAFMV
+275 ALITVCALLTAFVV

-299 AQKQAAILLAQ
+299 AQKQAATLLAQ
-310 QYTQWFPNEPLSS
+310 QYAQWFPNEPLSS

-337 QQSATPNVLQILS
+337 QQSATPSVLETLS